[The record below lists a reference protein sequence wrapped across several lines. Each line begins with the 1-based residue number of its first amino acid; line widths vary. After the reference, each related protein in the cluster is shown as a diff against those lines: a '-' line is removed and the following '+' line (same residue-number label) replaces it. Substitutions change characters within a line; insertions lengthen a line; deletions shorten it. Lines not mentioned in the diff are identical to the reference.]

1 MGCRSRFPHSAIA
14 LTTFLCWWSTLSNRF
29 GKRLGKKFR
38 RIDKKTIKVFQAYH
52 WPGNVRELQNV
63 IERAVI
69 LSDGD
74 IFCVDKTW
82 LRGQAS
88 RLTRSAVALSGA
100 RLKHEK
106 EMIEAALAQSQGRVS
121 GPAGAAV
128 KLGLPAQTLDSK

>member
-38 RIDKKTIKVFQAYH
+38 RIDKKTINVFQSYH

-69 LSDGD
+69 LSEGD
-74 IFCVDKTW
+74 TFCVDETW
-82 LRGQAS
+82 LGAQAP
-88 RLTRSAVALSGA
+88 RFIRPTVAMSGA
-100 RLKHEK
+100 L
-106 EMIEAALAQSQGRVS
+106 
-121 GPAGAAV
+121 
-128 KLGLPAQTLDSK
+128 